1 MDHKFK
7 NEQINK
13 ILSDHENYNI
23 AVESADS
30 MEKAAEIM
38 RKLSTEELG
47 NAILGGYYSSLVEVA
62 GWNDV
67 FPEPSYD
74 QLDKLAPA
82 LAMLYSAQ
90 RESYSPRENA
100 EIIGKTIAAYMA
112 LLCINETGCVPQ
124 YSRINPMMYA
134 SQADIPEAWGGAI
147 IIEVGSRKPV
157 DFYQAGLDAV
167 KEERIAMDDGLAVD
181 MTPVIIA
188 YRRATGIKLSE
199 YGLANLMI
207 GGKE

>member
-23 AVESADS
+23 AAESADS

-67 FPEPSYD
+67 FPD
-74 QLDKLAPA
+74 IKA
-82 LAMLYSAQ
+82 LRLIQFNYSSADF
-90 RESYSPRENA
+90 
-100 EIIGKTIAAYMA
+100 AA
-112 LLCINETGCVPQ
+112 
-124 YSRINPMMYA
+124 
-134 SQADIPEAWGGAI
+134 
-147 IIEVGSRKPV
+147 
-157 DFYQAGLDAV
+157 
-167 KEERIAMDDGLAVD
+167 
-181 MTPVIIA
+181 
-188 YRRATGIKLSE
+188 
-199 YGLANLMI
+199 
-207 GGKE
+207 